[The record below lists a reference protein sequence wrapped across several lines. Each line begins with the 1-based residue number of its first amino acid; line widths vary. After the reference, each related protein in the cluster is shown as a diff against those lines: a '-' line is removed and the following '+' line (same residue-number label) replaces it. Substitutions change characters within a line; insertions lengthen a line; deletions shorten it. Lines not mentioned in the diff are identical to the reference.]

1 MVMGVK
7 IAMTDGYMNLKEAR
21 EYLGV
26 SRVKMTKLVKD
37 GIVKA
42 IPDPLDSRSQLV
54 RVEDLEK
61 IKLRKHA
68 KK

>member
-1 MVMGVK
+1 
-7 IAMTDGYMNLKEAR
+7 
-21 EYLGV
+21 
-26 SRVKMTKLVKD
+26 MTKLVKD

-61 IKLRKHA
+61 IKLRKPA